1 MAASS
6 MIYRSPLESGLIL
19 WLPSSATC
27 LTCRTTS
34 SIIRSP
40 SSHNHHLKV
49 DVVGNYEIRKTAS
62 GSRGAGMQTRL
73 WSDKDR
79 AASKKGHLNG
89 SNTIAFFCRIIVDLQ
104 GLLKSES
111 WLKTG
116 TWKAYLTIDAHV
128 GLWDKVCWAICY
140 DMIVHRRKA
149 QKHDLAY
156 FAGSHRPRIPREQ
169 FWRFLFWII
178 LWSFVDAFCRNRNR
192 SFGHELAPVIARK
205 LSIFFVV
212 QSVSFSKSAVNKS
225 YTVASGSC
233 HNPTS

>member
-89 SNTIAFFCRIIVDLQ
+89 SNTIAFFFAVSLSIF
-104 GLLKSES
+104 
-111 WLKTG
+111 
-116 TWKAYLTIDAHV
+116 
-128 GLWDKVCWAICY
+128 KVCWNQKVDWKQVRGKHIWQSMLMLACEIKFVGRFV
-140 DMIVHRRKA
+140 MI
-149 QKHDLAY
+149 
-156 FAGSHRPRIPREQ
+156 
-169 FWRFLFWII
+169 W
-178 LWSFVDAFCRNRNR
+178 
-192 SFGHELAPVIARK
+192 
-205 LSIFFVV
+205 LSIVV
-212 QSVSFSKSAVNKS
+212 KRKSMTWHILPAPTDPEFLENSFED
-225 YTVASGSC
+225 SC
-233 HNPTS
+233 SE